1 MRLVHDHGV
10 PALRDLRLP
19 CLRPR
24 LLTGRRRLLRL
35 RPRGVQQPAQHER
48 ELLQRGDDDPGA
60 VDQRGGELP
69 AVPVDGLDHALG
81 VLDLV
86 DGVLK
91 LTVQYAAIGDDH
103 DAIEDLAVL
112 AVVEAREPVRQP
124 GDAVGLAAPRGV
136 LDQVVPAGAL
146 FARRGD
152 ELPHRVELVVAGE
165 DQGLPRDPPRSP
177 LAVVH
182 LLVLRL
188 DEHEVAEDVQEALA
202 FQHLFPEIARAV
214 SGRVPRI
221 AGAAAHLARMAAA
234 VERQEA
240 RLRPADAGAH
250 VHLVR
255 VRGEV
260 HQRPGLETEQRR
272 ARVAVAPVLPHRV
285 APALAGAGVLQL
297 ASRHRQAV
305 QREQQVHRIA
315 FLRMAG
321 RLPRDRQ
328 LVLSVQRRHFLVQRV
343 GGLEPGHPEG
353 LAVELEA
360 VPQHVQRALEVELPG
375 QRVHQQ
381 GFEPGGVQRPHP
393 RPQLRLRR
401 FEEGADPCREQGAF
415 GVPLGVGDAPPAAL
429 PQKNFLHMA
438 LEGVFGGGVHRGGPG
453 CPCPGTRA
461 RFSKAGSVAAFMIPA
476 AARYHGCSS
485 PAHPPSLP
493 NKLTSV
499 RHNKLTGAPG

>member
-24 LLTGRRRLLRL
+24 FLAGRRRLLRL
-35 RPRGVQQPAQHER
+35 RSRRVQQPAQHER

-69 AVPVDGLDHALG
+69 AVPVDGFDHALG

-86 DGVLK
+86 DGVLE
-91 LTVQYAAIGDDH
+91 LPVQHAAIGDDH
-103 DAIEDLAVL
+103 DAVEDLAVL

-136 LDQVVPAGAL
+136 LDQVAPAGAL
-146 FARRGD
+146 CARHGD

-165 DQGLPRDPPRSP
+165 DQGLPGDPPRP
-177 LAVVH
+177 ALAVVR

-188 DEHEVAEDVQEALA
+188 DEHEVAEDVEEALA
-202 FQHLFPEIARAV
+202 FQHFLPEIAGAV
-214 SGRVPRI
+214 SGRVLRI

-234 VERQEA
+234 VEGQEA
-240 RLRPADAGAH
+240 RLRSADAGAH

-272 ARVAVAPVLPHRV
+272 ARVAVVPVLPHRV
-285 APALAGAGVLQL
+285 APALTGAGVLEL
-297 ASRHRQAV
+297 AGRHRQPV
-305 QREQQVHRIA
+305 QREQQVHRVA
-315 FLRMAG
+315 LLRMAG

-328 LVLSVQRRHFLVQRV
+328 LVLPVQRQHFFVQRM
-343 GGLEPGHPEG
+343 GGLEPRHPEN
-353 LAVELEA
+353 LSIELEA
-360 VPQHVQRALEVELPG
+360 VPQHVQRALEVELLD

-381 GFEPGGVQRPHP
+381 AFEPSGVQCAHL

-401 FEEGADPCREQGAF
+401 FEEGADPRREQGAL
-415 GVPLGVGDAPPAAL
+415 GVPPVVGDAPPAAL
-429 PQKNFLHMA
+429 PEEGFLHMA
-438 LEGVFGGGVHRGGPG
+438 LEGVFGGGVHLLLRG
-453 CPCPGTRA
+453 
-461 RFSKAGSVAAFMIPA
+461 
-476 AARYHGCSS
+476 
-485 PAHPPSLP
+485 
-493 NKLTSV
+493 
-499 RHNKLTGAPG
+499 